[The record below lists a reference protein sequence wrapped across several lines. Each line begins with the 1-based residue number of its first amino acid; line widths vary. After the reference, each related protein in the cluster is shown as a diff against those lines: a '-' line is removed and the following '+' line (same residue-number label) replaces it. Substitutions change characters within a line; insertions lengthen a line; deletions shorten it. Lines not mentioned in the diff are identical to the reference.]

1 MCVELEKTTSALQN
15 DKSTLQSKIN
25 DLEYRSM
32 RDNLLFYGIPE
43 SNGEDCEIR
52 VRQFLGEKLELPQ
65 AEKVS
70 FDRVH
75 RVGAAS
81 IGKTRPVVAKFHYY
95 KERELV
101 RNRVFE
107 LKDKLKAENVGV
119 GAQLPKQMRDTR
131 KALYDIMQ

>member
-1 MCVELEKTTSALQN
+1 MKSTCVELEKTTSALQN

-70 FDRVH
+70 SMYLKQQPPGPHPQRH
-75 RVGAAS
+75 PHPRLRAAPEGVMGS
-81 IGKTRPVVAKFHYY
+81 ISMCYHGTLTDCI
-95 KERELV
+95 ES
-101 RNRVFE
+101 
-107 LKDKLKAENVGV
+107 
-119 GAQLPKQMRDTR
+119 
-131 KALYDIMQ
+131 